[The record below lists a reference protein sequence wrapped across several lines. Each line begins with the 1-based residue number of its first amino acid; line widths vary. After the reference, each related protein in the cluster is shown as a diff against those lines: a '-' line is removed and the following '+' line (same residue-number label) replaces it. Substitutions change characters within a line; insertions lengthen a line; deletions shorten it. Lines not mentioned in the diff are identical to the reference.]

1 MKQNSLNGVNIAN
14 EETVEW
20 DAVGGADLFR
30 SQGLSESHNEF
41 AEDDAK
47 IVPGLGEMGEPVVL
61 QGREG
66 DLGETIMKTEAFNLV
81 VSDKISYTREVPDT
95 RDNRCKAVYYDED
108 LPSTSVIRFPTPER
122 FLTPETTGVRLCI
135 TTKIF

>member
-1 MKQNSLNGVNIAN
+1 MDRKFKFTFNDILNAL
-14 EETVEW
+14 VEW

-81 VSDKISYTREVPDT
+81 VSDKISYTREIPDT
-95 RDNRCKAVYYDED
+95 RDHRCK
-108 LPSTSVIRFPTPER
+108 VI
-122 FLTPETTGVRLCI
+122 
-135 TTKIF
+135 